1 MEDQHYKKSSVII
14 ILDISGSMIENGKSI
29 LLDRAYQILVSK
41 LALYDNVEISVSLIT
56 FGHSVKIEYIQTSLQ
71 QLPLF
76 NYEIGGQSD
85 FLQVIELFTQKS
97 LSLKK
102 KDTVIILTDGVFIN
116 YEWEDKWQNIIEEYE
131 LNVFTIQIGSCGQK
145 TILKKLLNGNNS
157 NIFNSENIVNIPL
170 MNEAT
175 AAVEIVKYNNLN
187 YEYTSTTVEY

>member
-1 MEDQHYKKSSVII
+1 MEDQHYKKSAVII

-85 FLQVIELFTQKS
+85 FLQIIELFTQKS

-145 TILKKLLNGNNS
+145 TSLKKLLNGNNS

>member
-1 MEDQHYKKSSVII
+1 MEDQHYKKSAVII

-102 KDTVIILTDGVFIN
+102 KDTVIILTDGAFTN

-145 TILKKLLNGNNS
+145 TSLKKMLNGNNS

>member
-1 MEDQHYKKSSVII
+1 MEDQHYKKSAVII

-145 TILKKLLNGNNS
+145 TSLKKMLNGNNS